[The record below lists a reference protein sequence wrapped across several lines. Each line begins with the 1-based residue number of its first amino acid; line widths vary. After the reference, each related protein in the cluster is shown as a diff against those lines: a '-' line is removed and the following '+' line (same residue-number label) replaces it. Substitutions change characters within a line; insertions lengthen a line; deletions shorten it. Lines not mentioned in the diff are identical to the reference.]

1 MENIKN
7 SKGEVLSQPYLD
19 LARMRREQNPNNVFP
34 LGFAS
39 GMTREGLSFWNKVY
53 YCNTPEIPAASLAE
67 LGEWQKAKG
76 IAELQ
81 PAEPDWKAMY
91 EDLKAEYERLK
102 TDYDTAITEANEMS
116 VELRELGAKYD
127 ELKYGDPTRNW
138 VAECAMAAMQGMLSS
153 PTNYKE
159 IEHPISGKILINPQP
174 EEIAKLS
181 FDYAESMAAEG
192 RKRGH
197 LPKIEKS

>member
-1 MENIKN
+1 MEQIKN
-7 SKGEVLSQPYLD
+7 NKGELLPQPYLD

-91 EDLKAEYERLK
+91 EEIKAEQ
-102 TDYDTAITEANEMS
+102 DYYRHE
-116 VELRELGAKYD
+116 Y
-127 ELKYGDPTRNW
+127 ELKLMELDDIDNTPTPTRSL
-138 VAECAMAAMQGMLSS
+138 VAECVPFQKCPVCDGYGEVRPIWNKDAQQ
-153 PTNYKE
+153 PTYVKCSVCEGNKV
-159 IEHPISGKILINPQP
+159 ILMYN
-174 EEIAKLS
+174 
-181 FDYAESMAAEG
+181 AEAMAAEG

-197 LPKIEKS
+197 LPNTENEKA

>member
-19 LARMRREQNPNNVFP
+19 LARMRKEKRKQADTGLLSWDFIWRPT
-34 LGFAS
+34 L
-39 GMTREGLSFWNKVY
+39 EGLDWWDIVDRGE
-53 YCNTPEIPAASLAE
+53 TPEIPAASLAE
-67 LGEWQKAKG
+67 LEDWRKYKPAIPKN
-76 IAELQ
+76 ET
-81 PAEPDWKAMY
+81 AEPDWKAMY
-91 EDLKAEYERLK
+91 EDMKAER
-102 TDYDTAITEANEMS
+102 DYYQHE
-116 VELRELGAKYD
+116 Y
-127 ELKYGDPTRNW
+127 ELKCMELDEIDNKPTPDRNW